1 MGQAESR
8 QIVISP
14 ADTRRADCCILIAME
29 GWLHFND
36 PRFALQFQYPV
47 RATDGEPV
55 ERVETQFEGMLRVHL
70 LSPIGREVYF
80 EVSKH
85 DSLTAEAEYRRHRE
99 SLPKQF
105 DSLVITDMTAITL
118 ASLPAYEYTFEWDN
132 GKRTVLLIEHRTVT
146 YRILYNPLFPVNL
159 QILST
164 IHWLNLP

>member
-1 MGQAESR
+1 
-8 QIVISP
+8 
-14 ADTRRADCCILIAME
+14 ME

-80 EVSKH
+80 EVSKY
-85 DSLTAEAEYRRHRE
+85 DSLTAEAEYQRHRE

-105 DSLVITDMTAITL
+105 DSIAITDMRATTL
-118 ASLPAYEYTFEWDN
+118 ASLPAYEYTFEWDK
-132 GKRTVLLIEHRTVT
+132 GKRTVLLIRDGTVT

-164 IHWLNLP
+164 FTWLNLP